1 MPVSWVKNGVSASI
15 LRGQGTCATFALH
28 ALSLEEISLAAAE
41 LFFRGAL
48 RDPSGS
54 PLELGVFDQ
63 VKGNSSGRVFQ
74 PQKTGMELET
84 H

>member
-28 ALSLEEISLAAAE
+28 ALSLEEISLATAE

-54 PLELGVFDQ
+54 PMELGMFDQ
-63 VKGNSSGRVFQ
+63 VKEGKQLGESVSAPKNRNGA
-74 PQKTGMELET
+74 
-84 H
+84 